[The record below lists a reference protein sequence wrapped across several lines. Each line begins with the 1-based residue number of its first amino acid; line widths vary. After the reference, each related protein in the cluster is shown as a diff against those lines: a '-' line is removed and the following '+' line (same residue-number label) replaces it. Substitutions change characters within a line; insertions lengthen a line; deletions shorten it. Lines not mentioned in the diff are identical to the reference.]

1 VACFATLPTGNDA
14 ANFDGVVS
22 FDDILRRQHLVVAN
36 DEDCS
41 RKQLELPQ
49 HVANAVTARKLYLL
63 AAWEKHHTHSPVG
76 R

>member
-1 VACFATLPTGNDA
+1 MACSATLPTGNDA

-49 HVANAVTARKLYLL
+49 HVANPVTARKLYFL
-63 AAWEKHHTHSPVG
+63 AAREKHHTHSPVG